1 MAEEVNEIK
10 ESEEPEAEIGSATE
24 FLDDGSVVVDKFYAA
39 EAGGI
44 DCVIGKDL
52 VIRALAER
60 HSLFPDGGG
69 KYFTITA
76 EIEVGKNSNGKG
88 KGKAKEL
95 IGFNTGSAVLIKQL
109 QQLEGHLPVHA
120 TIEKI
125 KAGSGYN
132 YYQIQQG

>member
-1 MAEEVNEIK
+1 MAEEIK
-10 ESEEPEAEIGSATE
+10 ELESEEEIGSAAD

-44 DCVIGKDL
+44 DCIVGKDL

-60 HSLFPDGGG
+60 QSLFPDGCG
-69 KYFTITA
+69 KYITVTA
-76 EIEVGKNSNGKG
+76 EVGKTT
-88 KGKAKEL
+88 KGKAKEV
-95 IGFNTGSAVLIKQL
+95 IGFNTGSTVLIKQL

-125 KAGSGYN
+125 KGSSGYN